1 MRAAVIYAAKQPLVV
16 EELTLDDPR
25 RHEVRVKL
33 QAAGVCHSDY
43 HVVDGSWH
51 GKDFPLPMVL
61 GHEAAGV
68 VDAVG
73 PEVTRVKPGDHVIL
87 SFTVSCGQCRYCVN
101 GQASLCN
108 GLDSPVGTMP
118 DGTRRIRKGNKEV
131 NIFGR
136 MGGFAER
143 VIVHESQAIPMRPE
157 MPFDR
162 AVLIGCATMTG
173 IGAVLNTA
181 KVETGA
187 TVAVFGTGGVGL
199 NVIQGAALVNASKI
213 IAVDLLDN
221 KLEIA
226 RMMGATHTINSRKDD
241 PIQAIREIADGGVD
255 YAFDAIGLPT
265 VSRQAYDAA
274 RRGGTA
280 VVVGMA
286 PTGAEIS
293 IPGSIPGDA
302 KTLKGCFYGSTRP
315 AIDFPRLVDLYL
327 QGRLK
332 LDQLVTRQYALD
344 EINEAFAALARGD
357 NARGVVIF

>member
-25 RHEVRVKL
+25 RHEVRVGL
-33 QAAGVCHSDY
+33 RAAGVCHSDY

-68 VDAVG
+68 VEAVG

-87 SFTVSCGQCRYCVN
+87 SFTVSCGHCRPCVN
-101 GQASLCN
+101 GEANLCN

-118 DGTRRIRKGNKEV
+118 DGTRRIRKGNQEI

-136 MGGFAER
+136 MGGFAEQ
-143 VIVHESQAIPMRPE
+143 VIVHESQAIPMRPD

-162 AVLIGCATMTG
+162 AALIGCATMTG
-173 IGAVLNTA
+173 VGAVLNTA
-181 KVETGA
+181 KVQTGA
-187 TVAVFGTGGVGL
+187 SVAVFGTGGVGL
-199 NVIQGAALVNASKI
+199 NVIQGAALVNAGTI

-221 KLEIA
+221 KLELA

-241 PIQAIREIADGGVD
+241 PIQAIREITGGGAD
-255 YAFDAIGLPT
+255 YTFDAIGLPR

-286 PTGAEIS
+286 PTG
-293 IPGSIPGDA
+293 
-302 KTLKGCFYGSTRP
+302 
-315 AIDFPRLVDLYL
+315 
-327 QGRLK
+327 
-332 LDQLVTRQYALD
+332 
-344 EINEAFAALARGD
+344 
-357 NARGVVIF
+357 